1 MKTLQECNIKLSN
14 FLEKLEKSFY
24 NLSCK
29 VL

>member
-1 MKTLQECNIKLSN
+1 MNTLEKYNIKLTK
-14 FLEKLEKSFY
+14 LLDKLEKSFY